1 MRDPN
6 TVLSS
11 MPDNPGENEFL
22 ALSAKLLALNATF
35 EAARAGGAGTDLA
48 MGAEELKSLAL
59 RALGNQEVP

>member
-6 TVLSS
+6 TVLSGT
-11 MPDNPGENEFL
+11 PDNPEENEFL

-35 EAARAGGAGTDLA
+35 EAARAGGAGTGLA

-59 RALGNQEVP
+59 RVLGNQEVP